1 MEKIAV
7 VDFGGQYTHLIA
19 RRIRQLGVYSE
30 VVPADVKA
38 ADLRALDGLK
48 GIILSGGPSSVYE
61 PGAPAC
67 DPALFTLSLPV
78 LGLCYGHQL
87 MARTLGGEVKRG
99 LVHEFGPAALR
110 PLRDGNADHP
120 LFTGVSRDSIVWM
133 SHGDE
138 VSTPAPGFR
147 TIGSTADCAQAAV
160 GDDARK
166 FYGMQ
171 FHPEVTHSLEG
182 QTMLRN
188 FLSICGCAFDWSMDH
203 YVTTIQAQLR
213 AQCEGKKVF
222 LLVSGG
228 VDSTV
233 AFELLN
239 RALGPDRVLG
249 LHIDNGLMRKGESAA
264 VLDFMHA
271 QGFDNL
277 KIKDATETFLA
288 GLRGVTEPEAKRKII
303 GETFLTVKDA
313 AIAELNLDPS
323 EWMLA
328 QGTIYPDTIE
338 SGGTAHAA
346 VIKTHHNRVQG
357 ILDLMAQG
365 MVVEPLAELY
375 KDEVRELG
383 RRLEIP
389 DPLLDRH
396 PFPGPGLGV
405 RLLCADGTNNAEN
418 AAKAEDIAA
427 LESLLAAR
435 GVSGAILPIKSVGV
449 QGDARTYAHPGLIRF
464 ATTSARDWQVADE
477 LATAVLNRVR
487 AVNRIVLETHAVE
500 GSYEPVAQGCD
511 KEHLDLLREADALC
525 TAALQKHGLYAA
537 VWQMPVVLLPL
548 RKGGKPVFVLR
559 PVSSSE
565 AMTARFAELPFAVLD
580 ALWHDLSGLSGGAGA
595 LLYDVTHKP
604 PGTIEWE

>member
-30 VVPADVKA
+30 VVPSHAKPEEFKA
-38 ADLRALDGLK
+38 YK
-48 GIILSGGPSSVYE
+48 GVIFSGGPSSVYAE
-61 PGAPAC
+61 GSPTC
-67 DPALFTLSLPV
+67 DAGIFALGLPV
-78 LGLCYGHQL
+78 LGICYGHQL
-87 MARTLGGEVKRG
+87 MNHLLGGVVKRG
-99 LVHEFGPAALR
+99 LVHEFGPAALH
-110 PLRDGNADHP
+110 PQNHP
-120 LFTGVSRDSIVWM
+120 LFKDVSPDSIVWM

-138 VSTPAPGFR
+138 VTTFASGFR
-147 TIGSTADCAQAAV
+147 TIGSTDDCVNAAV
-160 GDDARK
+160 ADDARK
-166 FYGMQ
+166 FYGLQ
-171 FHPEVTHSLEG
+171 FHPEVTHSVEG
-182 QTMLRN
+182 DRILRN
-188 FLSICGCAFDWSMDH
+188 FLSLCGCAFDWNMDH
-203 YVTTIQAQLR
+203 YVQTLQAQIR
-213 AQCEGKKVF
+213 KQCEGKKVF

-277 KIKDATETFLA
+277 KIKDATDTFLA
-288 GLRGVTEPEAKRKII
+288 GLRGVVEPEAKRKII

-313 AIAELNLDPS
+313 AIAELDLNPS

-383 RRLEIP
+383 RRLDIP
-389 DPLLDRH
+389 APLLDRH

-405 RLLCADGTNNAEN
+405 RLLCSNGAGDPAAEKDSV
-418 AAKAEDIAA
+418 AITEI
-427 LESLLAAR
+427 LTAR
-435 GVSGAILPIKSVGV
+435 NLTGEILPIKSVGV
-449 QGDARTYAHPGLIRF
+449 QGDARTYAHPGLVRG
-464 ATTSARDWQVADE
+464 TRDWKLADE
-477 LATAVLNRVR
+477 TATLVLNRVR

-500 GSYEPVAQGCD
+500 GAYAPVAMACD
-511 KEHLDLLREADALC
+511 KPHLDLLREADALC
-525 TAALQKHGLYAA
+525 TAALQKADLYSA

-548 RKGGKPVFVLR
+548 LKGGKPVFVLR

-580 ALWHDLSGLSGGAGA
+580 ALWKDLAALGAGA

>member
-1 MEKIAV
+1 
-7 VDFGGQYTHLIA
+7 
-19 RRIRQLGVYSE
+19 
-30 VVPADVKA
+30 
-38 ADLRALDGLK
+38 
-48 GIILSGGPSSVYE
+48 
-61 PGAPAC
+61 
-67 DPALFTLSLPV
+67 
-78 LGLCYGHQL
+78 
-87 MARTLGGEVKRG
+87 MARTLGGTVARG

-110 PLRDGNADHP
+110 PEAGHP
-120 LFTGVSRDSIVWM
+120 LFKDISAASTVWM

-147 TIGSTADCAQAAV
+147 TIGTTADCTQAAV
-160 GDDARK
+160 GDDARR
-166 FYGMQ
+166 FYGLQ

-188 FLSICGCAFDWSMDH
+188 FLSLCGCAFDWNMDH
-203 YVTTIQAQLR
+203 YVQTIQDQLR
-213 AQCEGKKVF
+213 TQCAGKKVF

-249 LHIDNGLMRKGESAA
+249 LHIDNGLMRKGESAD
-264 VLDFMHA
+264 VLAFMHA

-277 KIKDATETFLA
+277 KIKDAADTFLA
-288 GLRGVTEPEAKRKII
+288 GLRGVVEPEAKRKII

-383 RRLEIP
+383 RRLGIP

-405 RLLCADGTNNAEN
+405 RLLCSDGTGDPAAE
-418 AAKAEDIAA
+418 ADAAA
-427 LESLLAAR
+427 LGALLEER
-435 GVSGAILPIKSVGV
+435 GLSGSILPIKSVGV

-464 ATTSARDWQVADE
+464 PESTPRDGRDSRDWKVADE
-477 LATAVLNRVR
+477 VATAVLNRVR
-487 AVNRIVLETHAVE
+487 AVNRIVVETHAVD
-500 GSYEPVAQGCD
+500 GVYAPIPLSCD
-511 KEHLDLLREADALC
+511 KRHLDLLREADALC
-525 TAALQKHGLYAA
+525 TAALQKANLYGE

-548 RKGGKPVFVLR
+548 TKGDGPVFVLR

-565 AMTARFAELPFAVLD
+565 AMTARFAELPFSVLD
-580 ALWHDLSGLSGGAGA
+580 ALWKDLRTLGAGA

>member
-19 RRIRQLGVYSE
+19 RRVRQLGVYSE
-30 VVPADVKA
+30 VVPSHVKPEE
-38 ADLRALDGLK
+38 LK
-48 GIILSGGPSSVYE
+48 AFKGVILSGGPSSVYAE
-61 PGAPAC
+61 GSPTC
-67 DPALFTLSLPV
+67 DAGIFALGLPV
-78 LGLCYGHQL
+78 LGICYGHQL
-87 MARTLGGEVKRG
+87 MNHLLGGVVKRG
-99 LVHEFGPAALR
+99 LVHEFGPAGLH
-110 PLRDGNADHP
+110 PQDHP
-120 LFTGVSRDSIVWM
+120 LFKDVSPASVVWM

-138 VSTPAPGFR
+138 VSEFAAGFR
-147 TIGSTADCAQAAV
+147 TIGSTDDCVNAAV
-160 GDDARK
+160 ADDARR
-166 FYGMQ
+166 FYGLQ
-171 FHPEVTHSLEG
+171 FHPEVTHSAQG
-182 QTMLRN
+182 DTILRN
-188 FLSICGCAFDWSMDH
+188 FLSLCGCAFDWNMDH
-203 YVTTIQAQLR
+203 YVQALQEQIR
-213 AQCEGKKVF
+213 RQCEGKKVF

-264 VLDFMHA
+264 VLEFMRA

-277 KIKDATETFLA
+277 KIKDAGDVFLA
-288 GLRGVTEPEAKRKII
+288 NLRGVLEPEAKRKII
-303 GETFLTVKDA
+303 GETFLKVKDA
-313 AIAELNLDPS
+313 AIAELDLDPKA
-323 EWMLA
+323 WMLA

-365 MVVEPLAELY
+365 LVVEPLAELY

-383 RRLEIP
+383 RRLGIP

-405 RLLCADGTNNAEN
+405 RLLCSDGRGDAAD
-418 AAKAEDIAA
+418 AKDVATLEA
-427 LESLLAAR
+427 LLEPR
-435 GVSGAILPIKSVGV
+435 GISGAILPIRSVGV

-464 ATTSARDWQVADE
+464 ADPAARDWKLADE
-477 LATAVLNRVR
+477 TATLVLNRVR
-487 AVNRIVLETHAVE
+487 AVNRIVLEIHAAE
-500 GSYEPVAQGCD
+500 GAYEPVAREC
-511 KEHLDLLREADALC
+511 ERAALDLLREADAIC
-525 TAALQKHGLYAA
+525 TAALQKANLYGA

-548 RKGGKPVFVLR
+548 AKGGKPVFVLR

-565 AMTARFAELPFAVLD
+565 AMTARFAELPFEVLD
-580 ALWHDLSGLSGGAGA
+580 ALWRELSAPPVGAGA

>member
-1 MEKIAV
+1 MLPLQAMEKIAV

-30 VVPADVKA
+30 VVPADVAPSDLKA
-38 ADLRALDGLK
+38 YK
-48 GIILSGGPSSVYE
+48 GILLSGGPSSVYA
-61 PGAPAC
+61 PGAPDC
-67 DPALFTLSLPV
+67 DAGIFTLGIPI

-87 MARTLGGEVKRG
+87 MSQKLGGEVKRG
-99 LVHEFGPAALR
+99 LVHEFGPADLKPAK
-110 PLRDGNADHP
+110 DSP
-120 LFTGVSRDSIVWM
+120 LFKNVPASSTVWM

-138 VSTPAPGFR
+138 VSRLPEGFE

-160 GDDARK
+160 GDPARK
-166 FYGMQ
+166 FYGFQ
-171 FHPEVTHSLEG
+171 FHPEVTHSLDG
-182 QTMLRN
+182 TAMMRN
-188 FLSICGCAFDWSMDH
+188 FLEVCGCAFDWSMKD
-203 YVTTIQAQLR
+203 YVASLENKIR

-249 LHIDNGLMRKGESAA
+249 LHIDNGLMRKDESAD
-264 VLDFMHA
+264 VLEFMHA

-277 KIKDATETFLA
+277 KIKDGTDTFLA
-288 GLRGVTEPEAKRKII
+288 RLKGVVEPEAKRHII
-303 GETFLTVKDA
+303 GETFLHVKDA
-313 AIAELNLDPS
+313 ALAELNLDPR

-338 SGGTAHAA
+338 SGGTKHAA

-357 ILDLMAQG
+357 ILDLMAEG
-365 MVVEPLAELY
+365 LVVEPLAELY
-375 KDEVRELG
+375 KDEVREVGLMLG
-383 RRLEIP
+383 IP
-389 DPLLDRH
+389 ADLIDRH

-405 RLLCADGTNNAEN
+405 RLLCSDGRGDE
-418 AAKAEDIAA
+418 IAA
-427 LESLLAAR
+427 EALARVEETLEAKGLA
-435 GVSGAILPIKSVGV
+435 GGILPVKSVGV
-449 QGDARTYAHPGLIRF
+449 QGDARTYAHPCVIRG
-464 ATTSARDWQVADE
+464 TRDWGAADGA
-477 LATAVLNRVR
+477 ATDLLNRVR
-487 AVNRIVLETHAVE
+487 AVNRVVLEVAAEE
-500 GSYEPVAQGCD
+500 GPYLPVAQECTKD
-511 KEHLDLLREADALC
+511 KLDFLRDADALC
-525 TAALQKHGLYAA
+525 TAALRENDLYAA

-548 RKGGKPVFVLR
+548 SKGGKPVLVLR

-565 AMTARFAELPFAVLD
+565 AMTARFAELPFAVLETLWNGLR
-580 ALWHDLSGLSGGAGA
+580 ALGAGA

>member
-30 VVPADVKA
+30 VVPALANPV
-38 ADLRALDGLK
+38 DLKGYK
-48 GIILSGGPSSVYE
+48 GIILSGGPSSVYDE
-61 PGAPAC
+61 GAPVC
-67 DPALFTLSLPV
+67 DPGIFTLGTPL

-87 MARTLGGEVKRG
+87 MSRSLGGEVTRG
-99 LVHEFGPAALR
+99 LVHEFGPADLKPVA
-110 PLRDGNADHP
+110 GHP
-120 LFTGVSRDSIVWM
+120 LFKNVSPASTVWM

-138 VSTPAPGFR
+138 VSRLPAGFK

-160 GDDARK
+160 ADDSRK
-166 FYGMQ
+166 FYGLQ

-182 QTMLRN
+182 TAMLRN
-188 FLSICGCAFDWSMDH
+188 FLELCGCAFDWNMDH
-203 YVTTIQAQLR
+203 YVQALEEKIR
-213 AQCEGKKVF
+213 AQCAGKKVF

-239 RALGPDRVLG
+239 RALGAERVLG
-249 LHIDNGLMRKGESAA
+249 LHIDNGLMRKDESAD
-264 VLDFMHA
+264 VLNFMHA

-277 KIKDATETFLA
+277 KISDGTDRFLQN
-288 GLRGVTEPEAKRKII
+288 LRGVHGPEEKRKII
-303 GETFLTVKDA
+303 GETFLHVKDA
-313 AIAELNLDPS
+313 ALAELDLDPS

-338 SGGTAHAA
+338 SGGTQHAA

-357 ILDLMAQG
+357 ILDLMALGQ
-365 MVVEPLAELY
+365 MVEPLAELY

-383 RRLEIP
+383 RLLNIP
-389 DPLLDRH
+389 AALLDRH

-405 RLLCADGTNNAEN
+405 RLLCSNG
-418 AAKAEDIAA
+418 KAEPVDSSVIARA
-427 LESLLAAR
+427 EEVLETKGLA
-435 GVSGAILPIKSVGV
+435 GEVLPIRSVGV
-449 QGDARTYAHPGLIRF
+449 QGDARTYAHPCLIRG
-464 ATTSARDWQVADE
+464 TRDWRVADAA
-477 LATAVLNRVR
+477 ATDLLNRLR
-487 AVNRIVLETHAVE
+487 AVNRVVLETGALD
-500 GSYEPVAQGCD
+500 GAYEPVARECD
-511 KEHLDLLREADALC
+511 KASLDLLREADALC
-525 TAALQKHGLYAA
+525 TAALKKNDLYAA

-548 RKGGKPVFVLR
+548 NKGGKPVFVLR

-565 AMTARFAELPFAVLD
+565 AMTARFAELPMPVVG
-580 ALWHDLSGLSGGAGA
+580 ALWEDLRALGAGA

>member
-19 RRIRQLGVYSE
+19 RRIRQQGVYSE
-30 VVPADVKA
+30 VVPANA
-38 ADLRALDGLK
+38 NPEELRGYQ
-48 GIILSGGPSSVYE
+48 GIILSGGPSSVYDPE
-61 PGAPAC
+61 APGC
-67 DPALFTLSLPV
+67 DAGLFALGLPI

-87 MARTLGGEVKRG
+87 MSRSLGGEVKRG

-110 PLRDGNADHP
+110 PDPEHP
-120 LFTGVSRDSIVWM
+120 LFRNVPPSSVVWM

-138 VSTPAPGFR
+138 VASLPAGFR

-160 GDDARK
+160 ADDARK
-166 FYGMQ
+166 FYGLQ
-171 FHPEVTHSLEG
+171 FHPEVTHSTDG
-182 QTMLRN
+182 NAMLRN
-188 FLSICGCAFDWSMDH
+188 FLELCGCTFAWSMDE
-203 YVTTIQAQLR
+203 YVRTLEDSLR
-213 AQCEGKKVF
+213 KQCEGKKVF

-239 RALGPDRVLG
+239 NALGPDRVLG
-249 LHIDNGLMRKGESAA
+249 LHIDNGLMRKDESAE
-264 VLDFMHA
+264 VLAFMHA

-277 KIKDATETFLA
+277 KIKDASAKFLD
-288 GLRGVTEPEAKRKII
+288 GLRGVVEPEAKRKII
-303 GETFLTVKDA
+303 GETFLHVKDD
-313 AIAELNLDPS
+313 AIADLNLDPE

-365 MVVEPLAELY
+365 RVVEPLAELY

-383 RRLEIP
+383 KLLGIP
-389 DPLLDRH
+389 AALLDRH

-405 RLLCADGTNNAEN
+405 RLLCSDGREEPVSAETL
-418 AAKAEDIAA
+418 ARVE
-427 LESLLAAR
+427 EVLLAK
-435 GVSGAILPIKSVGV
+435 GLSGTVLPLRSVGV
-449 QGDARTYAHPGLIRF
+449 QGDARTYAHPCLIRLPE
-464 ATTSARDWQVADE
+464 TLGARDWALADAA
-477 LATAVLNRVR
+477 ATDVLNRIR
-487 AVNRIVLETHAVE
+487 DVNRVVLETHALPGE
-500 GSYEPVAQGCD
+500 YSSEVAHCD
-511 KEHLDLLREADALC
+511 RERLDFLREGDALC
-525 TAALQKHGLYAA
+525 TTALKREGRYAE

-548 RKGGKPVFVLR
+548 TKGGKPVFVLR

-565 AMTARFAELPFAVLD
+565 AMTARFAELPFALLD
-580 ALWHDLSGLSGGAGA
+580 GLWEEFKALGAGA